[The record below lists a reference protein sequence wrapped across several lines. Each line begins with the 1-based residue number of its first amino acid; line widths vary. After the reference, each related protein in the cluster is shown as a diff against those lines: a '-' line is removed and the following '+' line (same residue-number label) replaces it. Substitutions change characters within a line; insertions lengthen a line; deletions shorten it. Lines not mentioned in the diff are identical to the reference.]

1 MVTEAPTAAAAELE
15 ATLEALAEVCE
26 DLAPVVYARFFEA
39 HPEAR
44 GLFRLDARTRGRM
57 LNEILDV
64 LLELAQA
71 RGYAPAAI
79 EGLAKDHASYGEIP
93 LTLYR
98 GLLDALLAAMADLL
112 GAGWTPGREAAW
124 RAQTERLMTVV
135 AGGLAMP
142 GAPAR
147 AGG

>member
-1 MVTEAPTAAAAELE
+1 M
-15 ATLEALAEVCE
+15 
-26 DLAPVVYARFFEA
+26 RSS
-39 HPEAR
+39 
-44 GLFRLDARTRGRM
+44 RTRGRM

-135 AGGLAMP
+135 AGGLA
-142 GAPAR
+142 GLFPALR
-147 AGG
+147 AARVDPIVALREGE